1 MKKTGRES
9 TREAVDIPRMNEALE
24 TLLKLRDEGV
34 LARFAIGGAIA
45 AGYYIEAVATEHLFR
60 RRPESS
66 VRRAYCAKGGG
77 IRPPAIFCAR
87 RRATSLRY
95 LLRSCT
101 DSKVR
106 SNRIDALCRMRST
119 TLFSHSRSKLI

>member
-45 AGYYIEAVATEHLFR
+45 ATI
-60 RRPESS
+60 
-66 VRRAYCAKGGG
+66 
-77 IRPPAIFCAR
+77 
-87 RRATSLRY
+87 
-95 LLRSCT
+95 
-101 DSKVR
+101 
-106 SNRIDALCRMRST
+106 
-119 TLFSHSRSKLI
+119 